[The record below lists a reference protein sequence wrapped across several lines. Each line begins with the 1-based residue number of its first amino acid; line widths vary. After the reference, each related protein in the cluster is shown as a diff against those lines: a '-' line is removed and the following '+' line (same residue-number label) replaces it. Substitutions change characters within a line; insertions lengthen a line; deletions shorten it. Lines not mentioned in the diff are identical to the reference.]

1 MIVTYEEILEH
12 ISNLIKENRRE
23 WFPFRSRLEHT
34 KRVLKW
40 AQRIQKHE
48 GGNMEDLTI
57 AILFHDTGWDEN
69 IPHAEISGRFVEEY
83 LKERNFEEDRLNR
96 IVAIV
101 RKHSSK
107 NIPSEELTLE
117 ERIMID
123 ADLLDEVGALSIV
136 WDSMAV
142 ALEDSPSYMKFYE
155 RNKFYYEKLKNQT
168 NLLKTETGRRFYDRQ
183 IEFLERFIKN
193 LEFELG
199 LREK

>member
-1 MIVTYEEILEH
+1 MKVTYEEILEYT
-12 ISNLIKENRRE
+12 SNLIKENRRE
-23 WFPFRSRLEHT
+23 RFPFRSRLEHT
-34 KRVLKW
+34 LRVLKW
-40 AQRIQKHE
+40 AERIQKHE

-69 IPHAEISGRFVEEY
+69 IPHAEISARFVEEY
-83 LKERNFEEDRLNR
+83 LREKKFDGDRLNK

-101 RKHSSK
+101 KKHSSK

-123 ADLLDEVGALSIV
+123 SDLLDEVGALSII

-142 ALEDSPSYMKFYE
+142 ALQDSPSYMKFYE
-155 RNKFYYEKLKNQT
+155 RNKFYFEKLKNQAP
-168 NLLKTETGRRFYDRQ
+168 LMKTDTGRSFYNRQ
-183 IEFLERFIKN
+183 IEFLENFIDN

-199 LREK
+199 LRDE